1 MDPIPEG
8 ETPFA
13 TTIRLLGGKHK
24 ILVLWMLS
32 SHGRMRFNELKR
44 FTGEGSSRMLSITL
58 RELESDGLIS
68 RTVVCESPQRVEYSL
83 TTVGM
88 SVLPVLEYLHR
99 RSLTDDQRKLFV
111 HFHDRR
117 MDVSAYEP
125 GKLLLHNTFRST
137 QGADVVYYLLYIWQ
151 QLGFDQQKDE
161 LYLIG
166 RVPDQ
171 EHTLRELHRFLAEVA
186 FIHPAAEFKRAAN
199 ARGDAD
205 FEIQADFAL
214 S

>member
-68 RTVVCESPQRVEYSL
+68 RKVYPVVPPRVEYSL
-83 TTVGM
+83 TEMGQSLVPLINDLTAWAQQNMARIM
-88 SVLPVLEYLHR
+88 SHR
-99 RSLTDDQRKLFV
+99 RAVESD
-111 HFHDRR
+111 
-117 MDVSAYEP
+117 
-125 GKLLLHNTFRST
+125 
-137 QGADVVYYLLYIWQ
+137 
-151 QLGFDQQKDE
+151 
-161 LYLIG
+161 
-166 RVPDQ
+166 
-171 EHTLRELHRFLAEVA
+171 
-186 FIHPAAEFKRAAN
+186 AAM
-199 ARGDAD
+199 
-205 FEIQADFAL
+205 
-214 S
+214 